1 MPMIIFQLGINA
13 GTSFRLRSGLFAFA
27 LTFNDYA
34 ATEKTVKAFLSFVFV
49 RR

>member
-1 MPMIIFQLGINA
+1 MPVIIFQLGINA

-34 ATEKTVKAFLSFVFV
+34 ATVKAFLSFVFV